1 MNQELEAKA
10 DELREVKTVLQARDA
25 LLTHIAV
32 ASSEPRVHE
41 LLQQS
46 GHQDAKEVLAVQQ
59 LYEQETLKVRELTQ
73 TNELLK
79 ADLEQALRRQV
90 KNLEEVLQRIRTE
103 AASEFQQ
110 QLAKE
115 RSAHKQELSSLND
128 KQVRLLMQLET
139 EQVNYRN
146 LENSMTEGERKLK
159 KKMNALEHSL
169 EQLTVLYNQ
178 LVSQKAKMAIEMQVQ
193 EKKSKRKQDE
203 VVKLQAEIAG
213 LQKELTEARNKEA
226 VEPKKSTWRSSFR
239 IRKAIKG
246 GRHAEILSPRSP
258 LPEIPEFKAKR
269 EETEEERKD

>member
-10 DELREVKTVLQARDA
+10 DELREARTVLQARDA

-59 LYEQETLKVRELTQ
+59 LYEQESLKVRELTQ
-73 TNELLK
+73 ANEHLK

-115 RSAHKQELSSLND
+115 RNTHKQELSAGND
-128 KQVRLLMQLET
+128 KQARLLMQLET

-178 LVSQKAKMAIEMQVQ
+178 LVSQKAKMAIEMQVND
-193 EKKSKRKQDE
+193 KKIKRKQDE
-203 VVKLQAEIAG
+203 VGKLQAEVAG
-213 LQKELTEARNKEA
+213 LQKELIEARNKEA
-226 VEPKKSTWRSSFR
+226 EPRKPAFRSSHRF
-239 IRKAIKG
+239 RKAIKG
-246 GRHAEILSPRSP
+246 GRHADILSPRSP
-258 LPEIPEFKAKR
+258 LPEIPEFKPKR
-269 EETEEERKD
+269 DEAEEERKD